1 MQLAE
6 KIENICKEVELF
18 IQYGVQE
25 QEQQEALELLIK
37 YSNDLLVLQ
46 VMKAFYSSL
55 PESRE
60 EAISRIAVIEKK
72 EDIFLLTLSTA
83 SHNYLY
89 LATEQK
95 AVLLGQYGQ
104 EIMEPD
110 MLALFGY
117 PDAKVF
123 FSKYPDPERCQ
134 EYESMRD
141 AGSNFCP
148 VCSTAVGEYHLL
160 GCSVEVCPWCEG
172 QFSRCGCRFEQL
184 GLEVLEDEEE
194 LEELERILQAKGRI
208 AYAPEQCPS
217 YPSATDEQDGH

>member
-1 MQLAE
+1 MKLAE
-6 KIENICKEVELF
+6 KIENIFKEVELF

-25 QEQQEALELLIK
+25 QEQQDALELLMK
-37 YSNDLLVLQ
+37 YSNDLLGLQ

-60 EAISRIAVIEKK
+60 EAIGRIAVIEKR

-83 SHNYLY
+83 SHSYLY

-95 AVLLGQYGQ
+95 AILLGQYGQ
-104 EIMEPD
+104 EIVEPD

-117 PDAKVF
+117 PDARVF
-123 FSKYPDPERCQ
+123 FRKYPDPERCQ
-134 EYESMRD
+134 EYASMRG

-148 VCSTAVGEYHLL
+148 VCSAAAGEYHLL

-184 GLEVLEDEEE
+184 GLEALEDEEE

-208 AYAPEQCPS
+208 AYAPAQCPS
-217 YPSATDEQDGH
+217 YPSAADEQDEH

>member
-1 MQLAE
+1 MNLAE
-6 KIENICKEVELF
+6 KIENIIKEVELF
-18 IQYGVQE
+18 IHYGVQE
-25 QEQQEALELLIK
+25 QEQQAALEFLLK

-60 EAISRIAVIEKK
+60 EAIGRIAVIEKK
-72 EDIFLLTLSTA
+72 EDVFLLTLSTA
-83 SHNYLY
+83 SHSYLY

-95 AVLLGQYGQ
+95 AVWLGQYGQ
-104 EIMEPD
+104 EIVEPD

-117 PDAKVF
+117 PDAKVLF
-123 FSKYPDPERCQ
+123 TKYPDPKLCQ
-134 EYESMRD
+134 EYEFRQG
-141 AGSNFCP
+141 AGSNCCP
-148 VCSTAVGEYHLL
+148 VCSAAVGEYHLL

-172 QFSRCGCRFEQL
+172 QFSRCSCRFEQL

-217 YPSATDEQDGH
+217 YPSAADE